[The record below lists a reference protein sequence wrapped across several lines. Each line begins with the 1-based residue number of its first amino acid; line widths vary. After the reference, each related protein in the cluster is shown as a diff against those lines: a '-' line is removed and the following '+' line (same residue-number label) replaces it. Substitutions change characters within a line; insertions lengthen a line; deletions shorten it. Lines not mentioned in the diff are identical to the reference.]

1 VTQVTCSNGR
11 EAGSGTVPE
20 ATRSAKTEDTTMNSN
35 DVAAELEQ
43 PRARK
48 LLETAS
54 LCRLAYNGHDGLPR
68 VIPIGFFWNGSG
80 IVVCTAT
87 TAPKVRALAERPEV
101 AVTID
106 GGDTPASAQS
116 LLVRGRVTLETVD
129 GIPPEYLAGTT
140 KVMEDG
146 QVSEFEKAVRQMYPQ
161 MVRITI
167 EPTWARFFDYGA
179 GRIPQFLAELAEKAM
194 AAQQERS

>member
-1 VTQVTCSNGR
+1 LGR
-11 EAGSGTVPE
+11 APSPGETIP
-20 ATRSAKTEDTTMNSN
+20 KTEDDIMNI
-35 DVAAELEQ
+35 DDIAAELEQ

-54 LCRLAYNGHDGLPR
+54 LCRLAYNGLDGLPR
-68 VIPIGFFWNGSG
+68 VIPIGFYWNGSG

-129 GIPPEYLAGTT
+129 GIPSEYLAGTT
-140 KVMEDG
+140 KVMDAA
-146 QVSEFEKAVRQMYPQ
+146 QVGEFEGMVRQMYQQ

-167 EPTWARFFDYGA
+167 EPSWARFFDYGA

-194 AAQQERS
+194 AGQQEPS